1 LLLILEVQ
9 EAAAAAAAAN
19 AECQML
25 ETAEQRPV
33 LVVSLAEC

>member
-1 LLLILEVQ
+1 LLLSLEVQ
-9 EAAAAAAAAN
+9 EAAAAAAAN
-19 AECQML
+19 EECQML